1 MNSRTSMADVLPIQL
16 MLRLISSYAAHSYTV
31 SYYHSILVRT
41 FAYGYVHAYDTA
53 ESMKYI
59 LASAIMR

>member
-1 MNSRTSMADVLPIQL
+1 MADVLLIQL
-16 MLRLISSYAAHSYTV
+16 MLRLISSYTHSYTV

>member
-1 MNSRTSMADVLPIQL
+1 MAADVLTIQL
-16 MLRLISSYAAHSYTV
+16 MLRLISSYTHSYTV
-31 SYYHSILVRT
+31 SYYHSIRVRT
-41 FAYGYVHAYDTA
+41 FAYGYVHAYDAA